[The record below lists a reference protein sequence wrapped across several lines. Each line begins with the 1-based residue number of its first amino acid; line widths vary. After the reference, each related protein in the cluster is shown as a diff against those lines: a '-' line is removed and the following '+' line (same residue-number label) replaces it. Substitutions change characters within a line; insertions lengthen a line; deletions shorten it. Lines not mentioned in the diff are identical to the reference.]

1 MEKTSEPHWRSF
13 ALALGTRVRRLR
25 AMRGLTQQELAEA
38 SGLSRNTISM
48 WERNETN
55 RKGASDPT
63 LSNVYAVARALDVP
77 PAVLIPDATHT
88 PGPRSTDSG
97 VLDIDMRWPAAQG
110 DTLTFRERELLGVR
124 EARGARGVR
133 TKRDGREGRGLR
145 DSRADRGS
153 RETPGTAGNT
163 RARETRESRRARGV
177 RGVRGRAG
185 VKRPGRFPRPGGRGV
200 PGTDGSGSNRP
211 GTDGSGSNRPGRD
224 EPGRD
229 E

>member
-124 EARGARGVR
+124 EARGARGAR
-133 TKRDGREGRGLR
+133 GRDGRG
-145 DSRADRGS
+145 
-153 RETPGTAGNT
+153 
-163 RARETRESRRARGV
+163 ARETRESRRARGV

-211 GTDGSGSNRPGRD
+211 GRD

-229 E
+229 G

>member
-110 DTLTFRERELLGVR
+110 DTLTFRERELLGVE
-124 EARGARGVR
+124 EARGARGAR
-133 TKRDGREGRGLR
+133 GRDG
-145 DSRADRGS
+145 RGS
-153 RETPGTAGNT
+153 RETPVTAGNA
-163 RARETRESRRARGV
+163 RARETRESRRAGGA
-177 RGVRGRAG
+177 RGVRGRDGA
-185 VKRPGRFPRPGGRGV
+185 KRPGRFRRPGGRGV
-200 PGTDGSGSNRP
+200 PGTDGSGSI
-211 GTDGSGSNRPGRD
+211 RPGRD

>member
-124 EARGARGVR
+124 EARGARGAR
-133 TKRDGREGRGLR
+133 MKRDGREGRGLR
-145 DSRADRGS
+145 DSRAD